1 MRRYRFVVEN
11 AERAEI
17 SVAAD
22 GPWVEFAEA
31 SKLERQLADTRAIL
45 SDLLAERIRWAKHES
60 ASVPHLGDLP
70 THNALVL
77 RWLETQWKSE

>member
-1 MRRYRFVVEN
+1 MAGAVS
-11 AERAEI
+11 RAAGGGI
-17 SVAAD
+17 DRAD
-22 GPWVEFAEA
+22 GLCSYVGGVVDDGCWGEF
-31 SKLERQLADTRAIL
+31 
-45 SDLLAERIRWAKHES
+45 IRWAKHES